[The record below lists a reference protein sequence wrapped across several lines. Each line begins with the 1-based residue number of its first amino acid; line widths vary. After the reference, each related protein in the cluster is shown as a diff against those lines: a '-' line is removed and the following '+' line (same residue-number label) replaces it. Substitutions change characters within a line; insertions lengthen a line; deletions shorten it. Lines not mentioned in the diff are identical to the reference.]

1 MKDSKKNLLSR
12 ELIEKEIKGYQPATS
27 QHESESN
34 EQDRKLLAAYRSFIR
49 FNVLKT
55 KKSLVLEDYVFSALG
70 KHLCESPTI
79 SYETFNIISSSA
91 PEKARKYFS
100 AKNFLLFPKDA
111 NKCIE
116 SEDFVR

>member
-1 MKDSKKNLLSR
+1 MKESTSSLLSR
-12 ELIEKEIKGYQPATS
+12 DLIEKEIKGYQPTP
-27 QHESESN
+27 QHESN
-34 EQDRKLLAAYRSFIR
+34 DQDRKLLGAYRSFIR

-55 KKSLVLEDYVFSALG
+55 KKSLVLEDFVFSALG
-70 KHLCESPTI
+70 KHLCESATI

>member
-1 MKDSKKNLLSR
+1 MATLSR
-12 ELIEKEIKGYQPATS
+12 ELLERELAIRDSPQIDRMLVDS
-27 QHESESN
+27 SES
-34 EQDRKLLAAYRSFIR
+34 DLKHLTAYKNFIR
-49 FNVLKT
+49 FNVVKQ
-55 KKSLVLEDYVFSALG
+55 KRSQILEDHVFAILG

-79 SYETFNIISSSA
+79 SYESFKIISSLA

-111 NKCIE
+111 NQCIE